1 MSQSQRLLGATFVA
15 LGSLHFLR
23 PGAYETIMPDYL
35 PAQRELVLASGAA
48 EIIGG
53 GGVLLKRTRTIA
65 GWWLIA
71 TLIAI
76 FPANLHM
83 ALHPARYPAFAPA
96 LLWARLPLQ
105 AVLIL
110 WARRATCASTNPPFV
125 WPT

>member
-1 MSQSQRLLGATFVA
+1 MFVA
-15 LGSLHFLR
+15 LGALHFLR
-23 PGAYETIMPDYL
+23 PSMYEKIMPDYL

-53 GGVLLKRTRTIA
+53 GGVLLQRTRTSA

-71 TLIAI
+71 TMIAI

-105 AVLIL
+105 GLLIW
-110 WARRATCASTNPPFV
+110 WARRATRPSTHHPFLQ
-125 WPT
+125 PT

>member
-35 PAQRELVLASGAA
+35 PVQRELVLASGAA

-110 WARRATCASTNPPFV
+110 WARRATCASTKPPFV

>member
-23 PGAYETIMPDYL
+23 PGAYEKIMPDYL

>member
-1 MSQSQRLLGATFVA
+1 MFVA
-15 LGSLHFLR
+15 LGALHFLR
-23 PGAYETIMPDYL
+23 PSMYEKIMPDYL

-53 GGVLLKRTRTIA
+53 GGVLLQRTRTSA

-71 TLIAI
+71 TMIAI

-105 AVLIL
+105 GLLIW
-110 WARRATCASTNPPFV
+110 WARRATRPSAHHPFLQ
-125 WPT
+125 PT

>member
-1 MSQSQRLLGATFVA
+1 MSQSRRLLGATFVA

-53 GGVLLKRTRTIA
+53 GGVLLKRTRTAA